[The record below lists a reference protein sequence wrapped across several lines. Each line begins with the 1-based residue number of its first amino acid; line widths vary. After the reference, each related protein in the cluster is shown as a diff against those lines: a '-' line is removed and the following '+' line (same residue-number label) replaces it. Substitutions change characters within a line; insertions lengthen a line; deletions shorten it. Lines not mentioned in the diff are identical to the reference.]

1 MKTSEGRERG
11 GDAFG
16 LDTIVQV
23 RPDVL
28 FRQLGDEVVALDL
41 QSGKY
46 YGLNEVG
53 SRVWDLLLTPRSL
66 SAVQEALLRE
76 YDVPAGDLWRD
87 LESLVSELV
96 RHGLA
101 EVRA

>member
-1 MKTSEGRERG
+1 MTPERTRSV

-23 RPDVL
+23 RSDVL

-41 QSGKY
+41 GSGKY
-46 YGLNEVG
+46 FGLNEVG
-53 SRVWDLLLTPRSL
+53 SRVWDLLLTPRPL
-66 SAVQEALLRE
+66 GDVQKALLQE
-76 YDVPAGDLWRD
+76 YEVPAADLWRD

-96 RHGLA
+96 QHGLA
-101 EVRA
+101 EVRL

>member
-1 MKTSEGRERG
+1 MKKPEGSVN
-11 GDAFG
+11 AIG

-23 RPDVL
+23 RSDVL
-28 FRQLGDEVVALDL
+28 FRQLGDEIVALDL
-41 QSGKY
+41 ESGKY

-53 SRVWDLLLTPRSL
+53 SRVWDLLQTPRPL
-66 SAVQEALLRE
+66 GAVQEALLQE
-76 YDVPAGDLWRD
+76 YEVPAGDLWRD
-87 LESLVSELV
+87 LEMLVSELV

>member
-1 MKTSEGRERG
+1 MKKPEGSVN
-11 GDAFG
+11 AFG

-28 FRQLGDEVVALDL
+28 FRQLGGEVVALDL
-41 QSGKY
+41 ESGKY
-46 YGLNEVG
+46 FGLNEVG
-53 SRVWDLLLTPRSL
+53 SRVWDLLQTPCSL
-66 SAVQEALLRE
+66 GSIQEALLQE
-76 YDVPAGDLWRD
+76 YEVSAEDLWRD

-101 EVRA
+101 EVRV

>member
-1 MKTSEGRERG
+1 MTTSEGNA
-11 GDAFG
+11 DAFG

-23 RPDVL
+23 RSDVL
-28 FRQLGDEVVALDL
+28 ARQLGDEAVILNL
-41 QSGKY
+41 ESGKY
-46 YGLNEVG
+46 FGLNEVG

-66 SAVQEALLRE
+66 GSLQETLLQEYEVSA
-76 YDVPAGDLWRD
+76 DDLWRD

-101 EVRA
+101 EVRV